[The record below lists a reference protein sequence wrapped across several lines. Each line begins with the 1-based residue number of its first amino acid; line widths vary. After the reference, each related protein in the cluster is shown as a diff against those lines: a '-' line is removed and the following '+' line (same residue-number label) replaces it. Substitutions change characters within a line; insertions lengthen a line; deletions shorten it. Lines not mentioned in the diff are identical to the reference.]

1 LLTGTL
7 SLSPAEQSLTS
18 IATAETNA
26 TPPPGTFR
34 QDARRT
40 DTGEIARKPV
50 NSPGVGSDSEVGD
63 PLRVPWACRPTN
75 AFWEQRTMPL
85 VERLDRYVRH
95 GEELVSV
102 TPEDYV
108 ATAARRMNENGIS
121 SLVVLDEAERM
132 VGILSEKDIV
142 SKVVVTD
149 RDPEEVQVCEIMTPD
164 VVTCER
170 VAPIQRAAE
179 IMAERG
185 IRHLPISD
193 RGKIVGMVSSRDII
207 AFQISAH
214 QKQA

>member
-1 LLTGTL
+1 
-7 SLSPAEQSLTS
+7 
-18 IATAETNA
+18 
-26 TPPPGTFR
+26 
-34 QDARRT
+34 
-40 DTGEIARKPV
+40 
-50 NSPGVGSDSEVGD
+50 
-63 PLRVPWACRPTN
+63 
-75 AFWEQRTMPL
+75 MPL
-85 VERLDRYVRH
+85 VERLDRYVRD
-95 GEELVSV
+95 GEQLVSV
-102 TPEDYV
+102 APDDFV

-121 SLVVLDEAERM
+121 SLVVLDEADRM

-149 RDPEEVQVCEIMTPD
+149 RDPEEARVSEMMTSD

-207 AFQISAH
+207 AFQISTC